1 MENQTNAINWF
12 EIPVL
17 NFERAKEFYSRILD
31 CDMQEMVVNTSR
43 MAFLPSD
50 PEIGVGGAIVLDEG
64 FVPSSMG
71 TRVYLNGGDDLQIV
85 LSRVEGAG
93 GEIIVQKTNI
103 GNDFGFFALFQDTE
117 GNHIGLHSMQ

>member
-1 MENQTNAINWF
+1 MANQTNAINWF

-17 NFERAKEFYSRILD
+17 NFERAKQFYSHILD
-31 CDMQEMVVNTSR
+31 YEMQEMLVNTSR

-50 PEIGVGGAIVLDEG
+50 PELGVGGAIVQDEG
-64 FVPSSMG
+64 CIPTALG
-71 TRVYLNGGDDLQIV
+71 TRVYLNGGNDLQVV
-85 LSRVEGAG
+85 LSRVEVAG

>member
-17 NFERAKEFYSRILD
+17 NFERAKQFYSRILD
-31 CDMQEMVVNTSR
+31 YEMQEMLVNTSR

-50 PEIGVGGAIVLDEG
+50 TEIGVGGAIIQDEG
-64 FVPSSMG
+64 CVPSSMG
-71 TRVYLNGGDDLQIV
+71 TRVYLNGGDDLQVV